1 MIPFQ
6 PGARVSRPK
15 LEPRTDKCD
24 HASAT
29 GNELLR
35 KLRRLARRKGVVIAF
50 DPRPRRGGHGEIRF
64 GDAITTLRSSRPK
77 EIPSGTLRAMLSQIG
92 VDPREL

>member
-1 MIPFQ
+1 
-6 PGARVSRPK
+6 V
-15 LEPRTDKCD
+15 
-24 HASAT
+24 T

-35 KLRRLARRKGVVIAF
+35 KLRRLARRKGVVFAF
-50 DPRPRRGGHGEIRF
+50 DPRPRRGHGEIRF

>member
-1 MIPFQ
+1 M
-6 PGARVSRPK
+6 

-24 HASAT
+24 HPRVT

-35 KLRRLARRKGVVIAF
+35 KLKRLARRKGVIFAF

-77 EIPSGTLRAMLSQIG
+77 EIPSGTLRAMLAQIG